1 MVQAVNT
8 RITGGLQTVEPILTE
23 EPYPLTPP
31 SKSFDKEFVV
41 QTKYGFAYLNLQ
53 TLEQY
58 QISLPDCR
66 L

>member
-1 MVQAVNT
+1 M
-8 RITGGLQTVEPILTE
+8 EPILAE
-23 EPYPLTPP
+23 EPYPLTPLN
-31 SKSFDKEFVV
+31 KSFDKEFVV

-66 L
+66 LQVT